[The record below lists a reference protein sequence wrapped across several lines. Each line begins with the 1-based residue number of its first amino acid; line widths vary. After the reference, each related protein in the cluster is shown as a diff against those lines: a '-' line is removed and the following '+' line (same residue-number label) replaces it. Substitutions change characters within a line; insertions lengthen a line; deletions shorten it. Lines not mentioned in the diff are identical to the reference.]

1 MQQRHDDQQPQR
13 RSSSTV
19 PVQEPQQPPAP
30 KRQPALSPELREFL
44 HMLKSLESE
53 LEAPRRQ
60 QR

>member
-1 MQQRHDDQQPQR
+1 MAMLIHSRKDGSPFI
-13 RSSSTV
+13 V

-30 KRQPALSPELREFL
+30 KRKQALSPELREFL

-53 LEAPRRQ
+53 LDETRPA

>member
-1 MQQRHDDQQPQR
+1 M
-13 RSSSTV
+13 